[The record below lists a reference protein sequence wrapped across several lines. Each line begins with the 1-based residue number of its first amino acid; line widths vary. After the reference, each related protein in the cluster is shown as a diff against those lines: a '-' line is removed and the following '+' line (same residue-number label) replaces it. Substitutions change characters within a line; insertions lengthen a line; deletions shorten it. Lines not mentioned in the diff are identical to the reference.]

1 MTLKTALRED
11 AAKTLLAAY
20 GIPMVS
26 EVAAASPEA
35 AVSAAAAM
43 GFPVVLKGLGETLL
57 HKTERN
63 LVHLNLGSADQV
75 QTAARALQAS
85 AGNDLE
91 GFLVQRQVFGR
102 RELVAGVMQDPQFG
116 PVVMFGLGGIFTEA
130 LADVAFRVAPLTA
143 SDAAE
148 MLDEIRSRAL
158 LGPFRG
164 EAAMNRE
171 QAIAA
176 LLGLSRL
183 AVERRDI
190 LEVDINPLIVT
201 PRGELVA
208 VDALVVTA
216 PPPAETGP
224 RHRYPPVDPLLLGK
238 LFQPRS
244 VAFVGAS
251 GKLGKWGHQLFTA
264 VKSGGFTGPIYLV
277 NHHGGEIAGQ
287 PVYRSVTDLPAD
299 VDLAV
304 VTVPAAAV
312 IDLIPQLAAGNI
324 RNALLISSGF
334 GETGP
339 QGKALEAALTAAAH
353 RSGVLVVGPN
363 TMGICNPHIRFYC
376 IPGQIMPAAGNTT
389 VVAQSGNMGTQLLA
403 FAESQG
409 IGIRAYCGSGNE
421 AMVTIEDYLEAL
433 AQDPTTRTVM
443 VYLESVKDGRRF
455 LESARRLGRSKPV
468 VLLKGGQSRAGNQAA
483 ASHTGAM
490 GSDARVFDAVC
501 RQAGIIKVD
510 QPMEL
515 LDLAAAFSALPLPRG
530 NRVAIITLGGGWGV
544 VTTDLCE
551 RYGLHVP
558 PLPQALVARIDTLLP
573 PFWSRANPVDVVGTG
588 DLATPM
594 AVMETL
600 LGWDGC
606 DAVITLGIVGRRVLQ
621 ERALDAVLKSDP
633 SYSAEFIAATRSRLA
648 QLEGDFI
655 QQTVRMM
662 AHHQKPVAG
671 VRLLSAPG
679 DRSVYPLE
687 GCPHQALFFETPEQA
702 VKSLARM
709 CEYQRFLRREE

>member
-1 MTLKTALRED
+1 MTPKTAMRED
-11 AAKTLLAAY
+11 AAKSLLAAY
-20 GIPMVS
+20 GIPVVC
-26 EVAAASPEA
+26 ETAATSPEA
-35 AVSAAAAM
+35 AVSAAAAL
-43 GFPVVLKGLGETLL
+43 GFPVVLKGLGERLL

-75 QTAARALQAS
+75 QASARALQAS
-85 AGNDLE
+85 AGADLE
-91 GFLVQRQVFGR
+91 GFLVQRQIFGR

-130 LADVAFRVAPLTA
+130 LSDVVFRVAPLTA
-143 SDAAE
+143 ADAAE

-164 EAAMNRE
+164 EAAVNRE
-171 QAIAA
+171 QAVAA

-190 LEVDINPLIVT
+190 REVDINPLIVT

-216 PPPAETGP
+216 PAPADSGS
-224 RHRYPPVDPLLLGK
+224 RQLPPVDPLLLGK

-251 GKLGKWGHQLFTA
+251 ATLGKWGHQLFTA
-264 VKSGGFTGPIYLV
+264 VKSGGFAGPIHLV
-277 NHHGGEIAGQ
+277 NQRGGVIAGQ
-287 PVYRSVTDLPAD
+287 PVYRSVAELPAG

-312 IDLIPQLAAGNI
+312 VDLIPQLAARKI

-339 QGKALEAALTAAAH
+339 EGKALEAALTAAAH

-376 IPGQIMPAAGNTT
+376 TPGQIMPAAGSTT

-421 AMVTIEDYLEAL
+421 AMVTIEDYFDAL
-433 AQDPTTRTVM
+433 AQDPVTRTVM

-468 VLLKGGQSRAGNQAA
+468 VLLKGGQSRAGNRAA
-483 ASHTGAM
+483 ASHTGTM

-530 NRVAIITLGGGWGV
+530 KRVAIITLGGGWGV

-551 RYGLHVP
+551 RCGLQVP
-558 PLPQALVARIDTLLP
+558 PLPQALVERIDTLLP

-588 DLATPM
+588 DFATPM
-594 AVMETL
+594 AVMEAL

-606 DAVITLGIVGRRVLQ
+606 DAVITLGIIGRRVLQ

-648 QLEGDFI
+648 KFERDFI
-655 QQTVRMM
+655 QQTVRLMTQ
-662 AHHQKPVAG
+662 HQKPVVG

-679 DRSVYPLE
+679 DRSLYPLA

-709 CEYQRFLRREE
+709 CEYQRFLKRAV

>member
-1 MTLKTALRED
+1 MSLKTAMKEN
-11 AAKTLLAAY
+11 AAKRLLAAY
-20 GIPMVS
+20 DVPVVS
-26 EVAAASPEA
+26 EADTASPEA
-35 AVSAAAAM
+35 AVTTAEAM
-43 GFPVVLKGLGETLL
+43 GFPVVLKGLGATLL

-63 LVHLNLGSADQV
+63 LVHLNLGSAAQV
-75 QTAARALQAS
+75 RTAALALQAS
-85 AGNDLE
+85 AGAELE
-91 GFLVQRQVFGR
+91 GFLVQRQVSGS

-130 LADVAFRVAPLTA
+130 LADVVFRVAPLRA

-148 MLDEIRSRAL
+148 MLAEIRSRTL

-164 EAAMNRE
+164 EAAVNRK
-171 QAIAA
+171 QLIAT

-183 AVERRDI
+183 AMERRDI
-190 LEVDINPLIVT
+190 LEVDINPLIIT
-201 PRGELVA
+201 PEGELCA
-208 VDALVVTA
+208 VDALVLTGT
-216 PPPAETGP
+216 PAETESS
-224 RHRYPPVDPLLLGK
+224 RRPPVDPLLLGR
-238 LFQPRS
+238 LFQPGS
-244 VAFVGAS
+244 VVFVGAS

-264 VKSGGFTGPIYLV
+264 VKSGGFAGPIYLV
-277 NHHGGEIAGQ
+277 NHRGGEIAGQ
-287 PVYRSVTDLPAD
+287 PVYRSVADLPTD

-312 IDLIPQLAAGNI
+312 IDLIPQLAARNI
-324 RNALLISSGF
+324 RNVLLITSGF

-339 QGKALEAALTAAAH
+339 AGKALEAALVAAA
-353 RSGVLVVGPN
+353 RQSGVLVVGPN
-363 TMGICNPHIRFYC
+363 TMGICNPHIQFYC
-376 IPGQIMPAAGNTT
+376 IPGQIMPAAGNIT

-421 AMVTIEDYLEAL
+421 AMVTVEDYLDAL
-433 AQDPTTRTVM
+433 AQDPITQTVM

-455 LESARRLGRSKPV
+455 LESARLLGRRKPI
-468 VLLKGGQSRAGNQAA
+468 VLLKGGQSQAGNQAA

-551 RYGLHVP
+551 RYGLQVP
-558 PLPQALVARIDTLLP
+558 PLPQALTAQIDTLLP
-573 PFWSRANPVDVVGTG
+573 PFWSRSNPVDVVGIS
-588 DLATPM
+588 DLTVPA
-594 AVMETL
+594 AVMEML
-600 LGWDGC
+600 LAWDGC
-606 DAVITLGIVGRRVLQ
+606 DAVITLGIVGRRILQ

-633 SYSAEFIAATRSRLA
+633 SYSAEFIATTRSAVAEFERN
-648 QLEGDFI
+648 FI
-655 QQTVRMM
+655 RQTAMMM
-662 AHHQKPVAG
+662 ARHQKPVAG
-671 VRLLSAPG
+671 VCLLTAPG
-679 DRSVYPLE
+679 DRTVYPLD
-687 GCPHQALFFETPEQA
+687 GYPYKALFFHTPEQA
-702 VKSLARM
+702 VKSLAKM